1 MVSATSPVQR
11 TSRQKRNRHQ
21 TVKLVQ
27 RDLDILLALAKMRLA
42 RTSDLARLF
51 FGAIG
56 TAQKRLRRLFD
67 LGLVR
72 AVVTDLAA
80 ENRYAITKLGHRFL
94 EEVRPGE
101 VPVWRPTPRADG
113 RSLAHLDLLNRYRV
127 ALALGAH
134 ALGVNL
140 ERFVPEWELRSNEP
154 MARII
159 PDAALALVVHGRRVE
174 IALEID
180 TGTEPSS
187 TLKKKACAYNDARDA
202 GVSVSG
208 MQTPELLFLARSPR
222 RAHAIAR
229 AISDYLPTAWVGH
242 ELSVSSDGGLVV
254 GVSRAGDLCL
264 AVRGEAAFGGGLLR
278 GEHGARRARHVRESG

>member
-1 MVSATSPVQR
+1 MESAISRVQR
-11 TSRQKRNRHQ
+11 TSRQKRNRHRI
-21 TVKLVQ
+21 VKLVS

-80 ENRYAITKLGHRFL
+80 ENRYAITKIGHRFL
-94 EEVRPGE
+94 EEARPGE
-101 VPVWRPTPRADG
+101 IPVWRPTPRTDG

-127 ALALGAH
+127 ALALGAQ

-140 ERFVPEWELRSNEP
+140 ARFVPEWELRSIDP

-159 PDAALALVVHGRRVE
+159 PDAALLLEVHGRWVE
-174 IALEID
+174 IALEVD

-187 TLKKKACAYNDARDA
+187 TLKKKVRAYNEARDA
-202 GVSVSG
+202 GMSVSG
-208 MQTPELLFLARSPR
+208 MHAPELLFLARSTR

-229 AISDYLPTAWVGH
+229 AISDDFPTAWVGH
-242 ELSVSSDGGLVV
+242 ETSVRSDGGLVV
-254 GVSRAGDLCL
+254 GVSRAGDLSR
-264 AVRGEAAFGGGLLR
+264 AGRGEAAFGGGLLR
-278 GEHGARRARHVRESG
+278 GGDRTGSARHVREPV